1 MLAIFAGRG
10 ADAAFRKTVINIL
23 KSNAE
28 LSEISDEQ
36 IFCES
41 GECELT
47 AVFEK
52 NPAKIYAPDAAVVLC
67 RASNLEDFKGQRYC
81 ILNSANAD
89 DIETAKRSGGEV
101 ISCGLSLRDTVTFS
115 SFTEDRCVI
124 SIQRPLTRF
133 DGRSV
138 EPFELPLTVN
148 EGDDRYGILC
158 ANLLLILGGYI

>member
-28 LSEISDEQ
+28 LSEISSDQ
-36 IFCES
+36 IFFKN
-41 GECELT
+41 GFGELT

-52 NPAKIYAPDAAVVLC
+52 NPAKIYAPDAAIILC
-67 RASNLEDFKGQRYC
+67 KALNLEDFSGQRYC

-89 DIETAKRSGGEV
+89 DIETAKKSGGEV

-115 SFTEDRCVI
+115 SFTDDKCVI
-124 SIQRPLTRF
+124 SIQRPITRF

-138 EPFELPLTVN
+138 EPFELPLSVS
-148 EGDDRYGILC
+148 EGDDRYAILC

>member
-10 ADAAFRKTVINIL
+10 ADAAFRQTILNTLKNKT
-23 KSNAE
+23 K
-28 LSEISDEQ
+28 LSEISSDQ
-36 IFCES
+36 IFCEN
-41 GECELT
+41 GPNELT
-47 AVFEK
+47 TIFEK

-67 RASNLEDFKGQRYC
+67 RASNLEDFSGQRYC
-81 ILNSANAD
+81 ILNSANLG

-115 SFTEDRCVI
+115 SFTDDKCVI

-133 DGRSV
+133 DGSSV
-138 EPFELPLTVN
+138 EPFELPLMVN

>member
-10 ADAAFRKTVINIL
+10 ADAAFRQTILNTL
-23 KSNAE
+23 KSKLS
-28 LSEISDEQ
+28 LSEISSDQ
-36 IFCES
+36 IFCE
-41 GECELT
+41 GEPCELT

-67 RASNLEDFKGQRYC
+67 RASSLENFSGQRYC
-81 ILNSANAD
+81 ILNSANLG
-89 DIETAKRSGGEV
+89 DIETAKKSGGEV

-124 SIQRPLTRF
+124 SIQRPITRF
-133 DGRSV
+133 DGRIV
-138 EPFELPLTVN
+138 EPFELPLSVQN
-148 EGDDRYGILC
+148 GDDRYGILC

>member
-10 ADAAFRKTVINIL
+10 ADAAFRQTILNTLKT
-23 KSNAE
+23 KAK
-28 LSEISDEQ
+28 LSEISDDQ
-36 IFCES
+36 IYCEGGDS
-41 GECELT
+41 ELT

-67 RASNLEDFKGQRYC
+67 RASNLEDFRGQRYC
-81 ILNSANAD
+81 ILNSANSD

-115 SFTEDRCVI
+115 SFTDDRCVI
-124 SIQRPLTRF
+124 SIQRPITRF
-133 DGRSV
+133 DGRTV
-138 EPFELPLTVN
+138 EPFELPLSVN
-148 EGDDRYGILC
+148 EGDDRYAILS